1 MKKARKTEAKLK
13 RRQHDYDTNVAP
25 QNKSGFHRPGSL
37 KK

>member
-1 MKKARKTEAKLK
+1 MKLRKALSKLK

-25 QNKSGFHRPGSL
+25 QNKSGFNRPGSL